1 MYTNETNRYKNVLV
15 FSRWYQ
21 SFFNWIHIILCKIII
36 TFLIYIYIYLFISL
50 NFLILYPILQIWQY
64 LCRKFYSK
72 KKTDVLQYYKRFLQH
87 ILYGWNFVQIRSN
100 PDPQHTH
107 SELVVFID
115 FPPSSPFYCLNYWR
129 IYIYIYR
136 SCKFLLLYVPS
147 TIRKYFTLPWTFN
160 AYLF

>member
-21 SFFNWIHIILCKIII
+21 SFLKLDPHHTLQNHYYISYIYIYIYIII
-36 TFLIYIYIYLFISL
+36 YIYIYIYLFISL

-64 LCRKFYSK
+64 LRRKFYSK

-129 IYIYIYR
+129 IYIYIYIYIEVE
-136 SCKFLLLYVPS
+136 SLL
-147 TIRKYFTLPWTFN
+147 
-160 AYLF
+160 